1 MKQQRKG
8 TSRQRILDAATK
20 LFARHGF
27 SGTSIRDIAGAA
39 GTTIPN
45 IYHYFGSK
53 DGLYQ
58 LILLDAMTRIESIGM
73 GAAQGVTVRDRLI
86 SMGRAKYQFL
96 SQHPELM
103 RIFLREQVASESGF
117 VMKEEILPVLERSLQ
132 MIADMVQQG
141 IDNGEFR
148 QVDPGTAAWFL
159 LFAFSGYASAMGNL
173 GHTLTD
179 AEIEAGVDL
188 ALEGLRK
195 G

>member
-1 MKQQRKG
+1 MVKSRKE
-8 TSRQRILDAATK
+8 TSRQRIINAATK
-20 LFARHGF
+20 LFAQHGF

-58 LILLDAMTRIESIGM
+58 LILMDAMTRVESIVTD
-73 GAAQGVTVRDRLI
+73 AAKGVTVRDRLV
-86 SMGRAKYQFL
+86 SMGKAKHQFL
-96 SQHPELM
+96 AQHPELM

-117 VMKEEILPVLERSLQ
+117 VMKEEILPVMERSLQ

-173 GHTLTD
+173 GRTLSD
-179 AEIEAGVDL
+179 AEIETGVDL

-195 G
+195 